1 MVKSP
6 GAEETCMSLNVM
18 RDIQFIFPTPVYT
31 ATNVCID
38 IIDNLKK
45 ETYVLRDKYKTI
57 RTPSLNV
64 DSSHQTA
71 SKNIFNHFYFSRLKT
86 ELQKHVNDFV
96 ESLGGYNDP
105 VEITNMWFNCS
116 NKSDFNFPHSH
127 GGSVISGVYYIESEA
142 DSYLRFYNNTYLV
155 ANAIPPNNVNESS
168 FPAYD
173 IPCEKGKLL
182 MWQGHVIHGN
192 PAQILEG
199 EKIAVSFNTSFI
211 INK

>member
-1 MVKSP
+1 MHEVK
-6 GAEETCMSLNVM
+6 
-18 RDIQFIFPTPVYT
+18 FIFPTPIYT
-31 ATNVCID
+31 ATNVCVD
-38 IIDNLKK
+38 IINYLKE
-45 ETYVLRDKYKTI
+45 ETYSLKDKYKTV
-57 RTPSLNV
+57 RTSSLNV

-71 SKNIFNHFYFSRLKT
+71 SKVIFNHFYFSQLKI
-86 ELQKHVNDFV
+86 ELQKHVNNFI
-96 ESLGGYNDP
+96 ESLGGYSDP

-142 DSYLRFYNNTYLV
+142 DSYLRFYNNTYMV
-155 ANAIPPNNVNESS
+155 SNTIAPNNVNESS

-173 IPCEKGKLL
+173 IPCEKGTLL
-182 MWQGHVIHGN
+182 LWQGHVIHGN
-192 PAQILEG
+192 PSQTLEG

>member
-1 MVKSP
+1 
-6 GAEETCMSLNVM
+6 M
-18 RDIQFIFPTPVYT
+18 RNITFIFPTPIYC

-45 ETYVLRDKYKTI
+45 ETYDLKNKYKTI
-57 RTPSLNV
+57 RTTSLNV

-71 SKNIFNHFYFSRLKT
+71 SRSIFSHFYFSLLKNQ
-86 ELQKHVNDFV
+86 LQKHVDDFV
-96 ESLGGYNDP
+96 ESLGGYSDR
-105 VEITNMWFNCS
+105 VQITHMWFNCS

-127 GGSVISGVYYIESEA
+127 AGSVISGVYYIESKG

-155 ANAIPPNNVNESS
+155 SNAPVPNDVNESS
-168 FPAYD
+168 FCAYD

-182 MWQGHVIHGN
+182 MWQGHIIHGN
-192 PAQILEG
+192 PAQTLEG

-211 INK
+211 TQ